1 MDKTPL
7 VAEEAEE
14 KREAPQ
20 EAEPEGALL
29 AKLIDAQG
37 DLEVL
42 TPEERLRYY
51 KAVCAKL
58 GLDPTTQPFFV
69 LRTRDGQVRLYLN
82 RGGAEALRRIHGVSI
97 QIARTAMG
105 GNPNAPSY
113 YEVVVEAQ
121 TPDGRKEQAVA
132 VADLRG
138 KRGNDLE
145 NAILA
150 AETKAKRRATLSIL
164 ALGSLALDETE
175 ALSMVGVRLGRID
188 PETGQLAFSYEGAEE
203 SQPIPIRADQVRA
216 IAEALARLGSQD
228 KEVNRLIA
236 SLALGREVASI
247 RQLTEEEGEEL
258 LRLLKEALGSERP
271 SLALVSLLREQGGN
285 PEAIAQVEAALA
297 PF

>member
-37 DLEVL
+37 DLGAL

-51 KAVCAKL
+51 KAVCVKL

-97 QIARTAMG
+97 QIVRTTMG
-105 GNPNAPSY
+105 GNPSAPSY

-121 TPDGRKEQAVA
+121 TPDGRKEQALA
-132 VADLRG
+132 VANLRG

-145 NAILA
+145 NAILT

-175 ALSMVGVRLGRID
+175 ALSMVGARLGRID

-203 SQPIPIRADQVRA
+203 SQSIRADQVRA

-258 LRLLKEALGSERP
+258 LRLLKEALGSESP
-271 SLALVSLLREQGGN
+271 SLALANLLQERGGN

-297 PF
+297 PPF

>member
-7 VAEEAEE
+7 VAKEAEE

-37 DLEVL
+37 DLEAL

-97 QIARTAMG
+97 QIVRTTMG
-105 GNPNAPSY
+105 GNPSAPTY

-121 TPDGRKEQAVA
+121 TPDGRKEQALA
-132 VADLRG
+132 VANLRG

-145 NAILA
+145 NAILT

-175 ALSMVGVRLGRID
+175 ALSMVGARLGRID

-203 SQPIPIRADQVRA
+203 SQSIIRADQVRA

-258 LRLLKEALGSERP
+258 LRLLKEALGSESP
-271 SLALVSLLREQGGN
+271 SLALANLLRERGGN

>member
-7 VAEEAEE
+7 VAEEAEK

-37 DLEVL
+37 DLEAL

-97 QIARTAMG
+97 QIVRTTMG
-105 GNPNAPSY
+105 GNPSAPSY

-121 TPDGRKEQAVA
+121 TPDGRKEQALA
-132 VADLRG
+132 VANLRG

-145 NAILA
+145 NAILT

-175 ALSMVGVRLGRID
+175 ALSMVGARLGRID

-203 SQPIPIRADQVRA
+203 SQSIRADQVRA

-258 LRLLKEALGSERP
+258 LRLLKEALGSESP
-271 SLALVSLLREQGGN
+271 SLALANLLQERGGN

-297 PF
+297 PPF